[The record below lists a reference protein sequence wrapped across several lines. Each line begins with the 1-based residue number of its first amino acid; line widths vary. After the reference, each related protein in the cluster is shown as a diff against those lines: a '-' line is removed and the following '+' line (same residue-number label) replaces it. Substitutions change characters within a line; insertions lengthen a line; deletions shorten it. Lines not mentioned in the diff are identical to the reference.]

1 MKTKAT
7 LSLVLAFAFC
17 LPPFALRASAGA
29 QAGRRLPPVN
39 EKKEPQEKP
48 AAPRPSE
55 TPAPARQAGDEPQD
69 ADDEEAVK
77 VETNLVTLTVVAN
90 DRPGLYVPDMRA
102 EEFAVFEDG
111 VEQKVAFFAPAAEPF
126 SVVLLIDTSAST
138 TVEKMRQVQEAAVA
152 FTRELREGDR
162 AKVVSFDDEV
172 RDLCDFTSDP
182 AALASAIRATRP
194 GKGTRLYDAFDL
206 AYRSLRRITK
216 GRKAVVMLT
225 DGVDYT
231 SERRT
236 FDDNRRAVEESDVVV
251 YPVRFDTRAETEEL
265 LRAQA
270 RGGTGPV
277 DLGTIL
283 GGRVPGL
290 PNGGI
295 VINPRGGG
303 GTRTD
308 PRQTRRPDGLP
319 DITQPY
325 PGDRS
330 PGTSGPPRTREEAE
344 EANIRVLLDGLYRT
358 ADDYL
363 RQMAQT
369 SGGSLLAADN
379 PSMLPHA
386 FRKLADELRTQYS
399 LGYYPTNAARDG
411 KYRKIR
417 VRTTRKNV
425 ALRTRPGYRARR
437 AL

>member
-1 MKTKAT
+1 M
-7 LSLVLAFAFC
+7 SLILLLAFC
-17 LPPFALRASAGA
+17 LLPFAFEAPGRA
-29 QAGRRLPPVN
+29 QAGRRPPAAG
-39 EKKEPQEKP
+39 EKKGQQGRPPEPKP
-48 AAPRPSE
+48 AG
-55 TPAPARQAGDEPQD
+55 TPAEKQGEDGPPDS
-69 ADDEEAVK
+69 DDEEAVK
-77 VETNLVTLTVVAN
+77 VETNLVTLTVVAS
-90 DRPGLYVPDMRA
+90 DRPGRYVPDMKA

-111 VEQKVAFFAPAAEPF
+111 VEQKVAFFAPTAEPF
-126 SVVLLIDTSAST
+126 SVVLLLDTSAST

-162 AKVVSFDDEV
+162 AKVISFDDEV

-182 AALASAIRATRP
+182 EALASAIRSTRP

-206 AYRSLRRITK
+206 AYRALGRVRK

-225 DGVDYT
+225 DGVDYR

-270 RGGTGPV
+270 RGGAGPV

-290 PNGGI
+290 PNGG
-295 VINPRGGG
+295 VVVNPRGG

-319 DITQPY
+319 DITQRY
-325 PGDRS
+325 PDDPT
-330 PGTSGPPRTREEAE
+330 PGAGGPARTRDEAE
-344 EANIRVLLDGLYRT
+344 DANIRVLLDGLYRT

-386 FRKLADELRTQYS
+386 FRRLADELRAQYS

-417 VRTTRKNV
+417 VRTTRKDV
-425 ALRTRPGYRARR
+425 ALRARPGYRARR
-437 AL
+437 